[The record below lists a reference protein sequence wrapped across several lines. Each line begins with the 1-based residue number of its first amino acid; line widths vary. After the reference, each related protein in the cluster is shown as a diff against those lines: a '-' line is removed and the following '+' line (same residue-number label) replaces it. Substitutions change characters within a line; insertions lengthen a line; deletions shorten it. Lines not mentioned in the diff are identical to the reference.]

1 MEWVALVGVDWGDQ
15 QHAYVI
21 EDGNGTRT
29 PGTTGSSAEEVHEWM
44 RRVRERYPTGKIVV
58 ALEQGCASLIYALT
72 QYEYLAIVPINPRAS
87 KAYRD
92 SLRLSGASDDSS
104 DAALICEFA
113 VKHLSVLRVW
123 EPEDAATRELRMLAE
138 HRRALVDQRTAA
150 THALAAALKNFFPQA
165 LQWFGGEAAK
175 LLLAALKQW
184 PTLADLQSAP
194 SAELEQLF
202 RAHRCRKV
210 EARVKALNE
219 LRASAVPL
227 LRDATAVRGWSRYA
241 QAQIALV
248 EVLDA
253 QIAIY
258 DQALS
263 LAWGTH
269 PDHETFASLPGAGA
283 VLAPRLAVAF
293 GTDRARYTDAS
304 ELQCYSGIAP
314 VVEQSGKQRWVHV
327 RWGYPKFLHQTF
339 HEFAQASIPYSPW
352 AKAVY
357 QQQRAR
363 GALHHEAIRS
373 LAFRWLR
380 ILFRL
385 WKNRSTYDEDVHV
398 ERLRR
403 EQSPV
408 IGFIAAA

>member
-15 QHAYVI
+15 KHAYMI
-21 EDGNGTRT
+21 EDRDGART

-44 RRVRERYPTGKIVV
+44 RRVRERYPAGTIVV
-58 ALEQGCASLIYALT
+58 ALEQGCPSLIYTLT
-72 QYEYLAIVPINPRAS
+72 QYEYIAIVPLNPRAS

-92 SLRLSGASDDSS
+92 SLRLSGASDDRS

-113 VKHLSVLRVW
+113 VKHLAVLRIW
-123 EPEDAATRELRMLAE
+123 QPEDAATRELRMLAE
-138 HRRALVDQRTAA
+138 HRRSLVDQRTAA
-150 THALAAALKNFFPQA
+150 THVLAAVLKNFFPQA
-165 LQWFGGEAAK
+165 LQWFGGEASK
-175 LLLAALKQW
+175 LLLAVLKQW
-184 PTLADLQSAP
+184 PTLADLQGATP
-194 SAELEQLF
+194 AEIQQLLK
-202 RAHRCRKV
+202 AQRCRKV
-210 EARVKALNE
+210 VERAKELSKLLESAL
-219 LRASAVPL
+219 PL
-227 LRDATAVRGWSRYA
+227 LRDAVAVAGWSRYA
-241 QAQIALV
+241 QAQVALI
-248 EVLDA
+248 EVLDDH
-253 QIAIY
+253 IARY
-258 DQALS
+258 DQALAV
-263 LAWGTH
+263 AWRAH
-269 PDHETFASLPGAGA
+269 PDHQIFDCLPGAGA

-293 GTDRARYTDAS
+293 GTDRTRYTDAS

-314 VVEQSGKQRWVHV
+314 VVEQSGRQRWVHA

-357 QQQRAR
+357 QQQRAA
-363 GALHHEAIRS
+363 GALHHEAIRT

-385 WKNRSTYDEDVHV
+385 WKDESTYDEQVHI

-408 IGFIAAA
+408 IRFIAA